1 MKKFKS
7 LLPIFILSMFSFL
20 TATSMDKI
28 ELSDNRYHLNEANE
42 EKQFYADISEIV
54 NLSKYDPRDE
64 LTPVKDQG
72 DTNLCW
78 AYSTINASE
87 ASILKHKI
95 GSKDTLRLNPK
106 ALAYRKYVRN
116 IDPLGNNTQYID
128 KDQGNWLYNAGVI
141 SQTPSLV

>member
-1 MKKFKS
+1 
-7 LLPIFILSMFSFL
+7 MFSFL

-28 ELSDNRYHLNEANE
+28 ELSDRKYLLKDANE
-42 EKQFYADISEIV
+42 EKQFYGDTSEIV
-54 NLSKYDPRDE
+54 NSSKYNPRDE
-64 LTPVKDQG
+64 LTLVQDQG

-106 ALAYRKYVRN
+106 ALA
-116 IDPLGNNTQYID
+116 
-128 KDQGNWLYNAGVI
+128 
-141 SQTPSLV
+141 